1 MLRVVL
7 IDDEKLALIQLES
20 ALRALG
26 STIVTATYTNPMQA
40 LDEASGWNADIIFL
54 DIDMPV
60 LSGLEAAAALEAR
73 CPGSAIV
80 FVTAYNKFA
89 LEAFEAS
96 AQDYLL
102 KPVSRER
109 LRKTIQRIR
118 NRKASTQ
125 KEGQQDVLM
134 IHGFNSIQFERG
146 GLPIRDFRWRTSK
159 SQELFAYLLYYHD
172 RIVVKDKLIELLWPD
187 TSFKRASTHLY
198 TAIYQLR
205 QSLKRSDIGL
215 TISNAS
221 VGEGYMLESGDA
233 RIDFVLWEEGI
244 LSLEPVDDHNA
255 PQHEELFKL
264 YTGDFLGDYDYLW
277 AESERQRLRNLS
289 LQHAT
294 ELADYY
300 SAKDNI
306 TKAVNTYQRIVE
318 LHPYHE
324 PGYLALM
331 DFYNRL
337 GELSFVQEQYEKLR
351 SLLWRDLKLKP
362 SAKVERWYANW
373 KRLNTKS

>member
-7 IDDEKLALIQLES
+7 IDDERLALIQLES
-20 ALRALG
+20 TLRALG
-26 STIVTATYTNPMQA
+26 SAIVTATYTNPLLA
-40 LDEASGWNADIIFL
+40 LNEASGWDADIIFL
-54 DIDMPV
+54 DIDMP
-60 LSGLEAAAALEAR
+60 GMNGMEAAKRLEEI
-73 CPGSAIV
+73 CPGSALV
-80 FVTAYNKFA
+80 FVTAHNSFA

-102 KPVSRER
+102 KPVPRER
-109 LRKTIQRIR
+109 LSRTIQRIR
-118 NRKASTQ
+118 NRKTAMHQEVKKDS
-125 KEGQQDVLM
+125 LL
-134 IHGFNSIQFERG
+134 IRGFNSIQFERDG
-146 GLPIRDFRWRTSK
+146 VPIRDFRWRTSK

-172 RIVVKDKLIELLWPD
+172 RIVVKDKLVELLWPEI
-187 TSFKRASTHLY
+187 SLKRASTHLY

-205 QSLKRSDIGL
+205 QSLKRADIGL
-215 TISNAS
+215 VISNAS

-233 RIDFVLWEEGI
+233 QIDFVLWEEGI
-244 LSLEPVDDHNA
+244 VSLDPVGDHNA
-255 PQHEELFKL
+255 SVHEELLKL

-300 SAKDNI
+300 TAKENI

-331 DFYNRL
+331 EFYNRL

-351 SLLWRDLKLKP
+351 RLLWRDLRLTP
-362 SAKVERWYANW
+362 SAKVERWYGNW
-373 KRLNTKS
+373 KRLYT

>member
-1 MLRVVL
+1 M
-7 IDDEKLALIQLES
+7 ES
-20 ALRALG
+20 TLRALG
-26 STIVTATYTNPMQA
+26 KTLVIATYTNPLLA
-40 LDEASGWNADIIFL
+40 LNEASGWDADIIFL
-54 DIDMPV
+54 DIDMP
-60 LSGLEAAAALEAR
+60 GMNGMEAAKRLEEI
-73 CPGSAIV
+73 CPRSAIV
-80 FVTAYNKFA
+80 FVTAHNSFA

-102 KPVSRER
+102 KPVTRER
-109 LRKTIQRIR
+109 LSRTIHRIR
-118 NRKASTQ
+118 NRKNAMH
-125 KEGQQDVLM
+125 KELKDSLL
-134 IHGFNSIQFERG
+134 IRGFNSIQFERDG
-146 GLPIRDFRWRTSK
+146 APIRDFRWRTSK

-172 RIVVKDKLIELLWPD
+172 RIVVKDKLVELLWPEI
-187 TSFKRASTHLY
+187 SLKRASTHLY

-205 QSLKRSDIGL
+205 QSLKRADIDL
-215 TISNAS
+215 IISNAS

-233 RIDFVLWEEGI
+233 QIDFVLWEEGI
-244 LSLEPVDDHNA
+244 VSLDPVGDHNA
-255 PQHEELFKL
+255 SVHEELLKL

-300 SAKDNI
+300 TAKENI

-331 DFYNRL
+331 EFYNRL

-351 SLLWRDLKLKP
+351 SLLWRDLRLSRP
-362 SAKVERWYANW
+362 PRLSAGMGTGSGYIPDIYA
-373 KRLNTKS
+373 KRYASPPTSG

>member
-7 IDDEKLALIQLES
+7 IDDERLALIQLES
-20 ALRALG
+20 TLRALG
-26 STIVTATYTNPMQA
+26 STIVTATYTNPQLAMS
-40 LDEASGWNADIIFL
+40 EAAGWEADIIFL
-54 DIDMPV
+54 DIDMP
-60 LSGLEAAAALEAR
+60 GLNGMEAAKQLEES

-80 FVTAYNKFA
+80 FVSAHNSFA
-89 LEAFEAS
+89 LEAFEVS

-109 LRKTIQRIR
+109 LSRTLQRIR
-118 NRKASTQ
+118 SRKINQLHTDKPDS
-125 KEGQQDVLM
+125 LL
-134 IHGFNSIQFERG
+134 IRCFNAIQFERG
-146 GLPIRDFRWRTSK
+146 GVPIRDFRWRTSK
-159 SQELFAYLLYYHD
+159 AQELFAFLLYHHD
-172 RIVVKDKLIELLWPD
+172 RIVVKDKLVELLWPEA
-187 TSFKRASTHLY
+187 SFKRASTHLY
-198 TAIYQLR
+198 TAIYQIR
-205 QSLKRSDIGL
+205 QSLKRADIGL
-215 TISNAS
+215 VISNAS

-233 RIDFVLWEEGI
+233 QIDAVLWEEGVV
-244 LSLEPVDDHNA
+244 SLDPVDDYNA
-255 PQHEELFKL
+255 AEHEELLKL
-264 YTGDFLGDYDYLW
+264 YTGDYLGDYEYLW

-300 SAKDNI
+300 TVKDNI

-331 DFYNRL
+331 EFYNRL

-351 SLLWRDLKLKP
+351 SLLWRDLKLTP

-373 KRLNTKS
+373 KRLYT